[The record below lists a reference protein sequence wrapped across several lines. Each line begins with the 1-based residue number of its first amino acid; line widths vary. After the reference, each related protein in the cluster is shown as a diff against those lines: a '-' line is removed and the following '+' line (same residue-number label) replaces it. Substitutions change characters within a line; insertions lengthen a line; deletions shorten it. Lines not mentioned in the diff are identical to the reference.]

1 MSDSSPALFGVEEV
15 RPRRPA
21 TVGPVERSL
30 QEQLQTAYAQKLLL
44 PDDVAALAESAMVLA
59 RAMDT
64 ADAIGG
70 LKGGYLAAQTQ
81 PALQKA
87 LHALRLP
94 TEVAPAGVPLPGN
107 GQQDTPSWVSD
118 AFGTPE

>member
-1 MSDSSPALFGVEEV
+1 MSEAPALFGVEEV
-15 RPRRPA
+15 RPARPA
-21 TVGPVERSL
+21 TVGVVERAL
-30 QEQLQTAYAQKLLL
+30 QQQLETAYAAKLLIR
-44 PDDVAALAESAMVLA
+44 DDVAALAESAMVLA
-59 RAMDT
+59 RTMDT

-70 LKGGYLAAQTQ
+70 MKGGYLAAQTQ

-94 TEVAPAGVPLPGN
+94 TEVAPPAVPRPGD
-107 GQQDTPSWVSD
+107 GQPDTPSWVSD

>member
-1 MSDSSPALFGVEEV
+1 MNDQSPALFGVEEV
-15 RPRRPA
+15 RPSRPA
-21 TVGPVERSL
+21 TAGPVEKAL
-30 QEQLQTAYAQKLLL
+30 QQQLATAYADKLLL

-59 RAMDT
+59 RTLDT

-87 LHALRLP
+87 LHGLRLP
-94 TEVAPAGVPLPGN
+94 TELTAPTVPNGGN
-107 GQQDTPSWVSD
+107 GQPDLSGLLGDT
-118 AFGTPE
+118 FGRAE

>member
-1 MSDSSPALFGVEEV
+1 MSEPALFGVEEV
-15 RPRRPA
+15 RPARPG
-21 TVGPVERSL
+21 TVGTVEKAL
-30 QEQLQTAYAQKLLL
+30 QQQLATAYGEKLLM

-59 RAMDT
+59 RTLDT

-81 PALQKA
+81 PAFQKA

-94 TEVAPAGVPLPGN
+94 TEVAAPTVPNGGN
-107 GQQDTPSWVSD
+107 GQTDLSGLLGD
-118 AFGTPE
+118 AFGRAE

>member
-1 MSDSSPALFGVEEV
+1 VTLELFGVEEV

-21 TVGPVERSL
+21 TVGPVERELHRSL
-30 QEQLQTAYAQKLLL
+30 ALAVEEGRLTREV
-44 PDDVAALAESAMVLA
+44 DGALAESAMVLA
-59 RAMDT
+59 RTLDT

-70 LKGGYLAAQTQ
+70 LKGGYLAAQAQ

-94 TEVAPAGVPLPGN
+94 TEVAASAVPLPVAQD
-107 GQQDTPSWVSD
+107 GQGSAPDWIRD
-118 AFGTPE
+118 AFGSAE